1 MFDNC
6 AYSRSTTSKAPD
18 CPYGTWT
25 RAAPIYQNELLCFDP
40 DDPEDLQGLMKYMS
54 SMLLNDTSQDRGNY
68 GPLVHRL
75 RQNIDKRKVREY
87 GYFAYA

>member
-1 MFDNC
+1 M
-6 AYSRSTTSKAPD
+6 SKAPD

-25 RAAPIYQNELLCFDP
+25 RAAPTYQNELLCFDP

-54 SMLLNDTSQDRGNY
+54 SMLLNDTSRDRGDY
-68 GPLVHRL
+68 SPLVHRL